1 MNDRELAH
9 ELQSLS
15 RDVNTVLTNE
25 RNAATKLNERFTEE
39 SGHIKILLKS
49 VQDAKIGG
57 LWRNTRFNLFDVMG
71 RPRLEEA
78 HSGFLAWVLDPDE
91 AHGFGD
97 AFLSEF
103 MRCSVGKPPP
113 STSDLTVSREYRCGG
128 LRFDIH
134 VEGDR
139 WCLIVEN
146 KIDALPMRNQCN
158 DYQEHCARLKARGEQ
173 AMLVYVTPS
182 RKPPGNTPW
191 ISYREVRRILESL
204 VPAPSAASAI
214 KHFCEHIIWNL
225 EA

>member
-1 MNDRELAH
+1 MNYRELSR
-9 ELQSLS
+9 ELKSIS
-15 RDVNTVLTNE
+15 REVDMVLANE
-25 RNAATKLNERFTEE
+25 QDAAAQLDERFTEQN
-39 SGHIKILLKS
+39 GPIKLLLKS
-49 VQDAKIGG
+49 VQDAKIAG

-71 RPRLEEA
+71 CPRREEA

-97 AFLSEF
+97 AFLREF
-103 MRCSVGKPPP
+103 MRCSVGKSPP
-113 STSDLTVSREYRCGG
+113 STSDLTVLREYRCGG

-158 DYQEHCARLKARGEQ
+158 DYQEHCARLKARGKQ

-191 ISYREVRRILESL
+191 ISYGQVRRILESL

-214 KHFCEHIIWNL
+214 KHFCEHIISNL